1 MDAVTRLRHG
11 RSQTKQTVGLWI
23 GLVTVHTFTSSV
35 TLKPE
40 CVPCGGAGLQAQFS
54 GGLLH
59 EPEMV
64 RAVRPKAIHGVIGFT
79 GSVAALPLAATA
91 ASGQTREYAHDRAVA
106 DAYLLEWDLRGRER
120 HHFRERVKE
129 EGPNFWAL
137 TTSRATI
144 SERVRCVS

>member
-1 MDAVTRLRHG
+1 MA
-11 RSQTKQTVGLWI
+11 
-23 GLVTVHTFTSSV
+23 
-35 TLKPE
+35 
-40 CVPCGGAGLQAQFS
+40 
-54 GGLLH
+54 
-59 EPEMV
+59 
-64 RAVRPKAIHGVIGFT
+64 RAVRPEAIHGVIGFT

-91 ASGQTREYAHDRAVA
+91 ASGRRVSAHTTAVA

>member
-1 MDAVTRLRHG
+1 
-11 RSQTKQTVGLWI
+11 
-23 GLVTVHTFTSSV
+23 
-35 TLKPE
+35 
-40 CVPCGGAGLQAQFS
+40 
-54 GGLLH
+54 
-59 EPEMV
+59 MV

-106 DAYLLEWDLRGRER
+106 DAYLLEWGLRGRER